1 MKSAHE
7 RRSEEMRL
15 QIEPEIADLIEKQ
28 GATIERHR

>member
-15 QIEPEIADLIEKQ
+15 QIEREIADLIEK
-28 GATIERHR
+28 RVLR